1 MLTMSLLRW
10 FYLFIAAVAEI
21 WWTYSLKYIDMKKIF
36 ATPVKQY
43 FIEPQNT
50 KILAPA
56 LGYILFGVC
65 NIFFFSLAM
74 KEIPTSVAFTVWV
87 AISIVGLKLMD
98 VLVFKA
104 SSFNNADFFFYALI
118 IIGIL
123 GLKKTV

>member
-1 MLTMSLLRW
+1 MTLSLLRW
-10 FYLFIAAVAEI
+10 MYLFIAAISEV

-43 FIEPQNT
+43 FVDPGHT
-50 KILAPA
+50 KILIPA
-56 LGYILFGVC
+56 LGYILFGIG

-98 VLVFKA
+98 VFVFKA
-104 SSFNNADFFFYALI
+104 SSFNTTDFFFYALI

-123 GLKKTV
+123 GLKKGI